1 KIPPM
6 ILQPLVENAIKH
18 GIAPE
23 VNGGNVK
30 VSGRAMSDYFVIEVE
45 DTGAGRPNGSRHQG
59 TGIGL
64 KNIRERLLQ
73 VYGEGA
79 ALKLE
84 DVAPG
89 GTRATLILPQP
100 VGVRSLNARA
110 SSSTSNAKPVNSC
123 RA

>member
-1 KIPPM
+1 
-6 ILQPLVENAIKH
+6 
-18 GIAPE
+18 
-23 VNGGNVK
+23 
-30 VSGRAMSDYFVIEVE
+30 MSDYFVIEVE
-45 DTGAGRPNGSRHQG
+45 DTGAGRRNGSRHQG

-84 DVAPG
+84 DVASG

-100 VGVRSLNARA
+100 VGVRS
-110 SSSTSNAKPVNSC
+110 
-123 RA
+123 